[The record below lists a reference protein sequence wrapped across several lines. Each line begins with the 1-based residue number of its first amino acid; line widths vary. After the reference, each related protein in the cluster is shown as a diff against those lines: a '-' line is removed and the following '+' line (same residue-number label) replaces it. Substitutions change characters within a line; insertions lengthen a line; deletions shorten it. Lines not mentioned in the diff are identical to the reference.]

1 MNNRISHIDALRAHG
16 SSHCLAFCL
25 LVGAFASFSPQ
36 TASGQQPAL
45 TKCVSL
51 TPATLSLAESSL
63 PGEYDVTLLK
73 TSLQAGETVYVV
85 PTVAQSSA
93 SVELSLSPKQ
103 MQFTDADFPQG
114 GGVPMKKFSV
124 GVRPDDDAVG
134 GTVEINHAVLFA
146 GCESEGGTVTVTVT
160 DSGPPVPGVTVSKTE
175 LILAEASATTNPI
188 SGEYTLSLASY
199 PSGDVAVE
207 IKSSDAGAAD
217 ATPKKLTFTQDNWF
231 TPQTVTVAPV
241 DDADGAEENVTISH
255 KATGGGYDAVSIPD
269 LKVRV
274 IDLDPAIPV
283 PGVTVSESKLEL
295 HEGQSTTYT
304 LTLDTDP
311 VNPVVIL
318 AQSSNNAAAHGL
330 PVTLQFSAGALTTN
344 NVDTHW
350 STPHV
355 VTVQAPDD
363 PNAFSE
369 EVTISHTVVATGDYA
384 GLVIPGVVV
393 KVWDDEARS
402 VTLSELALVM
412 DEGKEA
418 GYTVVLGSLP
428 LSTVVVTPT
437 SSVPDKVSVT
447 PSSLRFTTANWNE
460 PQEIVLKALRDA
472 DSNADTATITHKA
485 ADGGYNDVQVAD
497 LTVVVNDTG
506 TVTSA
511 EDAEDTLPS
520 DFTLEENYPNPFN
533 PFTEIAYSLP
543 RQAHVTLTVYDTAGR
558 EVDRLVSASQPAG
571 RYQVRWDGT
580 DAQGAPVRS
589 GVYFYRLATEDWRET
604 QSMVLLK

>member
-1 MNNRISHIDALRAHG
+1 MNNRISHIDALRAHCA
-16 SSHCLAFCL
+16 SHCLAFCL
-25 LVGAFASFSPQ
+25 LFGAFASFSPQ
-36 TASGQQPAL
+36 TARGQQPAL

-51 TPATLSLAESSL
+51 TPVTLSLAESSL
-63 PGEYDVTLLK
+63 PGEYEVTLLK
-73 TSLQAGETVYVV
+73 TSLQAGEIVYVV

-103 MQFTDADFPQG
+103 MQFTDADFPSD
-114 GGVPMKKFSV
+114 GGVAMKKFSV

-134 GTVEINHAVLFA
+134 GTVEINHAVLFD
-146 GCESEGGTVTVTVT
+146 GCEPEGGTVTVTVT

-188 SGEYTLSLASY
+188 AGEYTLSLASY

-207 IKSSDAGAAD
+207 IKSSDAAAAD
-217 ATPKKLTFTQDNWF
+217 VTPKKLTFTQDDWF
-231 TPQTVTVAPV
+231 TPQTVAVAPV

-311 VNPVVIL
+311 VNAVVIL
-318 AQSSNNAAAHGL
+318 AQSSNPAAAHGL
-330 PVTLQFSAGALTTN
+330 PVTLEFSAGALTTN

-355 VTVQAPDD
+355 VTVNAPDD

-369 EVTISHTVVATGDYA
+369 EVTINHTVAATGDYA
-384 GLVIPGVVV
+384 DLVVPGVVV

-485 ADGGYNDVQVAD
+485 ADGGYGDVQVAD

-520 DFTLEENYPNPFN
+520 DFALEENYPNPFN

-558 EVDRLVSASQPAG
+558 EVDRLVNASQPAG

>member
-1 MNNRISHIDALRAHG
+1 MNNCISHIDALRAHCL
-16 SSHCLAFCL
+16 SYCLAFCL
-25 LVGAFASFSPQ
+25 LFGAFASFSPQ
-36 TASGQQPAL
+36 TARGQQPAL

-63 PGEYDVTLLK
+63 PGAYDVTLLK
-73 TSLQAGETVYVV
+73 TSLQPTDIVYVV
-85 PTVAQSSA
+85 PTVAQSSV
-93 SVELSLSPKQ
+93 SVELSISPKQ
-103 MQFTDADFPQG
+103 MQFTDADFPSD
-114 GGVPMKKFSV
+114 GGVAMKKFSV
-124 GVRPDDDAVG
+124 GVRPDADAVG
-134 GTVEINHAVLFA
+134 GTIEINHAVVFT
-146 GCESEGGTVTVTVT
+146 GCETEGGTVTVTVT
-160 DSGPPVPGVTVSKTE
+160 DSGPPIPGVTVNKTE
-175 LILAEASATTNPI
+175 LILAEASATTDPI
-188 SGEYTLSLASY
+188 AGEYALSLASY
-199 PSGDVAVE
+199 PSGDVAIE
-207 IKSSDAGAAD
+207 IKSSDAGAAE

-231 TPQTVTVAPV
+231 VPQTVAVAPV
-241 DDADGAEENVTISH
+241 DDADGAEENITISH

-274 IDLDPAIPV
+274 IDLDPAVPV

-304 LTLDTDP
+304 VNLDTDP
-311 VNPVVIL
+311 GSAVFIL
-318 AQSSNNAAAHGL
+318 AQSSDNAAAHGL
-330 PVTLQFSAGALTTN
+330 PVTLEFSAGDLTTT

-355 VTVQAPDD
+355 VTVKAPDD
-363 PNAFSE
+363 LNAFSE
-369 EVTISHTVVATGDYA
+369 EVTIKHTVVTSGDYA
-384 GLVIPGVVV
+384 DIVISSVVV

-402 VTLSELALVM
+402 VTLSESALVM
-412 DEGKEA
+412 DEGKEQ

-460 PQEIVLKALRDA
+460 PQEVVLKALRDA
-472 DSNADTATITHKA
+472 DTNADTATITHKA
-485 ADGGYNDVQVAD
+485 ADGGYDAVQVAD

-520 DFTLEENYPNPFN
+520 DFALEENYPNPFN